1 MGGELRSPE
10 EFPHGNLK
18 HTSVAKKQAPKNAE
32 LGGDKK
38 TRNSIAI
45 LQHLKMKICKK
56 WKNENEE
63 TGGDKQG
70 WMQKTKK
77 AHKSPW
83 HGELGHT
90 FQNLITM

>member
-38 TRNSIAI
+38 NTKFQRHFTAPENEDM
-45 LQHLKMKICKK
+45 QNMKI
-56 WKNENEE
+56 
-63 TGGDKQG
+63 
-70 WMQKTKK
+70 
-77 AHKSPW
+77 
-83 HGELGHT
+83 
-90 FQNLITM
+90 